1 VERFRGWR
9 RRWGWIGWR
18 GTFFDVGSTDVG
30 TLEVSYGGKMLPVV
44 VTRRG

>member
-1 VERFRGWR
+1 MRFRGR
-9 RRWGWIGWR
+9 RGRWGWIGWR
-18 GTFFDVGSTDVG
+18 RTFFDVGSTDMG